1 MTSKEIITNLIDE
14 HKITGEEAYVLMNDI
29 LKGELTNVWT
39 LLNDKTSTVTPSIWT
54 TTQTPSWLH
63 GTTTGNTCYDTASI
77 TDTLHT
83 KK

>member
-14 HKITGEEAYVLMNDI
+14 HKITGEEAYVLMNDV

-39 LLNDKTSTVTPSIWT
+39 LLNDKTSTVTPSTWPT
-54 TTQTPSWLH
+54 LTPSWLYSS
-63 GTTTGNTCYDTASI
+63 TTTGNAYDAASTI
-77 TDTLHT
+77 SAHA

>member
-39 LLNDKTSTVTPSIWT
+39 LLNDKTSTVTPSTWPT
-54 TTQTPSWLH
+54 LTPSWLH
-63 GTTTGNTCYDTASI
+63 GITTTDDTYGAVS
-77 TDTLHT
+77 TTSALHA